1 MEFKNFNKN
10 KLEEIKKEG
19 EGDKAV
25 DGENKFSKYEDL
37 EKDEISLAVRKSMTN
52 DVLDFGEKK
61 KKKMSLFESR
71 IDEQT
76 E

>member
-1 MEFKNFNKN
+1 LEFKNFNKN

-25 DGENKFSKYEDL
+25 DGENEFSKYEDL